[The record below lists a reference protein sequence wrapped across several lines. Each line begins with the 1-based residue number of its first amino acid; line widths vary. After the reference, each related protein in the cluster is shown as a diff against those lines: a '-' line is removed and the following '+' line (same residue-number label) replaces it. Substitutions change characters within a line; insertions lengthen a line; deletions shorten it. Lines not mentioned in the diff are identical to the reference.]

1 MIPAKINPS
10 KYERRMKL
18 YRAALYHFWMEN
30 RMPLVM
36 ILNIV
41 WLYLFCFEVLRMR

>member
-10 KYERRMKL
+10 KYERQLKL
-18 YRAALYHFWMEN
+18 YRVRFYRFWLEN
-30 RMPLVM
+30 RMALVM

-41 WLYLFCFEVLRMR
+41 WLWFFCFEILRMR